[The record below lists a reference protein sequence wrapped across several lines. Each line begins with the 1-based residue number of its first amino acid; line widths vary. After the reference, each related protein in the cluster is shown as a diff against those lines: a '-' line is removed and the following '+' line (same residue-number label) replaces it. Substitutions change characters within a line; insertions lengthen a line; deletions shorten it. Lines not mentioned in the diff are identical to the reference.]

1 MNKVL
6 LGGRLTLD
14 PELRSLASGSSVATS
29 HARSTAAHS
38 RLVRLRILSD
48 TRPPSEIGTH
58 SRRGRTYH
66 SEGGG
71 RRWGAKPATA

>member
-48 TRPPSEIGTH
+48 TGRPRKSGHTRVAVGPTL
-58 SRRGRTYH
+58 
-66 SEGGG
+66 GG
-71 RRWGAKPATA
+71 RGSTMGSEAATA